1 VVKLIKNKLSA
12 GWIALIIIGAII
24 FFSVLW
30 FIGSYNGLV
39 RSDETVNEK
48 WANVQSAYQRRADLI
63 PNLVETVQGAVKFE
77 KETQTEIA
85 ALRSN
90 AIAARDALKSAT
102 TQAERM
108 EAMRQIDSAA
118 STFSGLNINVEN
130 YPQLKAT
137 ENFLSLQDELAGTEN
152 RVKVERDI
160 YNLAV
165 KNYNIK
171 TRRFPTLLIARML
184 GFEKKD
190 MFEADVG
197 ADQAPTVNFD

>member
-1 VVKLIKNKLSA
+1 MAKKSKLSPVH
-12 GWIALIIIGAII
+12 ITLIVIGAVLLLTI
-24 FFSVLW
+24 FW
-30 FIGSYNGLV
+30 FIGSYNGLINA
-39 RSDETVNEK
+39 DETVNAK

-63 PNLVETVQGAVKFE
+63 PNLVETVQGAVTFE

-102 TQAERM
+102 TQQEQLA
-108 EAMRQIDSAA
+108 AMKQIDSAA

-130 YPQLKAT
+130 YPQLRAT

-160 YNLAV
+160 FNEATRG
-165 KNYNIK
+165 YNIRV
-171 TRRFPTLLIARML
+171 RRFPTNIVAGMF
-184 GFEKKD
+184 GFEKKE
-190 MFEADVG
+190 MFEAEEG
-197 ADQAPTVNFD
+197 TEEAPKVDFG

>member
-1 VVKLIKNKLSA
+1 MAKKNKLSPL
-12 GWIALIIIGAII
+12 WITLIIIGAVLLL
-24 FFSVLW
+24 SVFW

-39 RSDETVNEK
+39 GADEAVNEK

-77 KETQTEIA
+77 KDTQTEIA

-90 AIAARDALKSAT
+90 AIAAREALKSAKT
-102 TQAERM
+102 HQEQLA
-108 EAMRQIDSAA
+108 AMKQIDSAA
-118 STFSGLNINVEN
+118 STFAGLNINVEN

-160 YNLAV
+160 FNLAV
-165 KNYNIK
+165 RGYNVRV
-171 TRRFPTLLIARML
+171 RRFPTNIVAGMF
-184 GFEKKD
+184 GFGKKD
-190 MFEADVG
+190 MFEAEAG
-197 ADQAPTVNFD
+197 TEKAPKVNFG

>member
-1 VVKLIKNKLSA
+1 MAKKLSPL
-12 GWIALIIIGAII
+12 WIVLIVIGAII
-24 FFSVLW
+24 LFTVLW

-39 RSDETVNEK
+39 RTDETVNEK
-48 WANVQSAYQRRADLI
+48 WGNVQSAYQRRADLI

-90 AIAARDALKSAT
+90 AIAAREALRSAKT
-102 TQAERM
+102 HQEQLA
-108 EAMRQIDSAA
+108 AMQQIDKAA

-152 RVKVERDI
+152 RVKVERDL
-160 YNLAV
+160 YNKAV
-165 KNYNIK
+165 KNLNIK
-171 TRRFPTLLIARML
+171 VRRFPTNIVAGMF
-184 GFEKKD
+184 GFEKKE
-190 MFEADVG
+190 MFEAELG
-197 ADQAPTVNFD
+197 AEKAPKVDFG